1 MMRAVLGSVLA
12 LLGVVFWQR
21 PGASGHAWPSA
32 IPAFSRVPPTF
43 SLEMKNGTSVVS
55 IVSNDSPDALLASAL
70 AAYRAAGWKEAPVGT
85 RDTRLFVKGEAVA
98 AIQAQRLLAGT
109 CLTVIQRPRGL

>member
-21 PGASGHAWPSA
+21 PGGSGHAWPSA

-55 IVSNDSPDALLASAL
+55 IVSNDSPDALLASAQ
-70 AAYRAAGWKEAPVGT
+70 ATYRTAGWTEAPVGT

-98 AIQAQRLLAGT
+98 ALTVRPLSDGS

>member
-55 IVSNDSPDALLASAL
+55 IVSDESPDALLDSVL
-70 AAYRAAGWKEAPVGT
+70 AAYRGAGWTEAPVGT
-85 RDTRLFVKGEAVA
+85 RDMRLLVKGEAA
-98 AIQAQRLLAGT
+98 AALTVRPLSDGS